1 MLEKIFGPYRDYSLF
16 VLRLFV
22 GAVFLAHGALKL
34 FGGLSGFAGFLQQ
47 AGVPLPDIMA
57 PLAAAVEFL
66 GGVSII
72 LGLGTRIASLLLT
85 AVMVVAMVT
94 VTLNG
99 SHRLDRYG
107 RVARDQ
113 EGRILAVFEPDEL
126 SGFDL
131 SLARTVNPS
140 LYCFERAWLESH
152 IPSIKPVSKDGFEP
166 EYHLPRLI
174 PMAHDQG
181 RKILEVPLQDET
193 EALGVNTHSE
203 LLDVREI
210 LAARNHNHNGRRS

>member
-94 VTLNG
+94 VTLKAGFSGGYDIN
-99 SHRLDRYG
+99 
-107 RVARDQ
+107 
-113 EGRILAVFEPDEL
+113 LALIGGLLALVLAGP
-126 SGFDL
+126 GKIAHGGDL
-131 SLARTVNPS
+131 
-140 LYCFERAWLESH
+140 
-152 IPSIKPVSKDGFEP
+152 
-166 EYHLPRLI
+166 
-174 PMAHDQG
+174 
-181 RKILEVPLQDET
+181 
-193 EALGVNTHSE
+193 
-203 LLDVREI
+203 
-210 LAARNHNHNGRRS
+210 